1 MISRLSTTFSII
13 VIISICLLTVGC
25 KTQIRGVVETEAVIY
40 PYLEPTLSLPEPQF
54 KELPPTTESTG
65 IPTPL
70 NTNISEATAVPV
82 VTPSPTPTASRSVP
96 TPTPLVS
103 SLPDQKGEVSIPVL
117 NYHSIG
123 VSKGNT
129 LVLDPKKLT
138 QQMEFLAEQGYSP
151 LTLSDFILLLEKKK
165 AAPAKPVLLTFDD
178 GYIDNYEQA
187 MPILKRHGF
196 PATIFISPGTI
207 GQENKVNW
215 KQIKEMQ
222 EAGWDIQPHGMTHPH
237 LPKLTAAEQKEEIT
251 QARRLIEEQLGTKAD
266 IFCYPFGE
274 FNKQTLTIL
283 KEEGFRYAFTIRQG
297 RTSSSQDPFQL
308 KRIYVNSE
316 DSLLQ
321 WSKKL

>member
-1 MISRLSTTFSII
+1 MRSKLSAAFIII
-13 VIISICLLTVGC
+13 VIMSICLLTAGC
-25 KTQIRGVVETEAVIY
+25 KPQIHGVVENEAEASMY
-40 PYLEPTLSLPEPQF
+40 PLAINFESYISLIEPQV
-54 KELPPTTESTG
+54 E
-65 IPTPL
+65 
-70 NTNISEATAVPV
+70 EASAVPAFM
-82 VTPSPTPTASRSVP
+82 PSPTLTASPVASPTPAPIASHSVP
-96 TPTPLVS
+96 TPIASVS
-103 SLPDQKGEVSIPVL
+103 PDQTGEVSIPVL

-123 VSKGNT
+123 VTKGNT

-138 QQMEFLAEQGYSP
+138 QQMDYLAEQGYSP

-165 AAPAKPVLLTFDD
+165 PAPARPVLLTFDD

-207 GQENKVNW
+207 GQEGKLNW
-215 KQIKEMQ
+215 KQIKEMH

-237 LPKLTAAEQKEEIT
+237 LPELSAAEQKEEIT
-251 QARRLIEEQLGTKAD
+251 HSRLQIEQQLGTKAD

-297 RTSSSQDPFQL
+297 RTASSQDPFHL

>member
-1 MISRLSTTFSII
+1 MKSKLSAAFTII
-13 VIISICLLTVGC
+13 IILSICLLTLGC
-25 KTQIRGVVETEAVIY
+25 KPQIREVVDTEAEVSIY
-40 PYLEPTLSLPEPQF
+40 PLPINFEPHVNIPEP
-54 KELPPTTESTG
+54 KVEEVAA
-65 IPTPL
+65 IP
-70 NTNISEATAVPV
+70 AF
-82 VTPSPTPTASRSVP
+82 TPSPTPTASLIVSPTASPTALPASSHSVP
-96 TPTPLVS
+96 APIASV
-103 SLPDQKGEVSIPVL
+103 LPDQSGEVSIPVL

-123 VSKGNT
+123 VTQGNT

-138 QQMEFLAEQGYSP
+138 QQMEYLAEQGYSP
-151 LTLSDFILLLEKKK
+151 LTLSDFILMLEKKK
-165 AAPAKPVLLTFDD
+165 PAPAKPVLLTFDD

-207 GQENKVNW
+207 GQEGKVNW
-215 KQIKEMQ
+215 MQLKEMH

-237 LPKLTAAEQKEEIT
+237 LPELTAAEQKGEIT
-251 QARRLIEEQLGTKAD
+251 QSRRQIEQQLGTKAD
-266 IFCYPFGE
+266 IFCYPYGE
-274 FNKQTLTIL
+274 FNKQTLAIL

-297 RTSSSQDPFQL
+297 RTTSSQDPFHL

>member
-1 MISRLSTTFSII
+1 MKSKLSTAFSII
-13 VIISICLLTVGC
+13 VILSICLLTEGC
-25 KTQIRGVVETEAVIY
+25 KTQIRGVVDTEAAMY
-40 PYLEPTLSLPEPQF
+40 PLPISLDPTLSLPEQQVE
-54 KELPPTTESTG
+54 ELPPLAESTG
-65 IPTPL
+65 IPNPL
-70 NTNISEATAVPV
+70 NSNMSEATAVPV
-82 VTPSPTPTASRSVP
+82 FTPSPTPTAHSVP
-96 TPTPLVS
+96 TPIGSV
-103 SLPDQKGEVSIPVL
+103 LPEQKGEVSIPVL

-129 LVLDPKKLT
+129 LVLDPKKLA
-138 QQMEFLAEQGYSP
+138 QQMEYLAEQCYSP

-165 AAPAKPVLLTFDD
+165 SPPAKPVLLTFDD

-237 LPKLTAAEQKEEIT
+237 LPELTAAEQKEEIT
-251 QARRLIEEQLGTKAD
+251 QSRRQIEQQLGTNAD
-266 IFCYPFGE
+266 IFCYPYGE

-297 RTSSSQDPFQL
+297 RTTSSQDPFHL

>member
-1 MISRLSTTFSII
+1 MKSKLTTAFSII
-13 VIISICLLTVGC
+13 IIISICLLTEAC
-25 KTQIRGVVETEAVIY
+25 KTQIRGVVDTEAAMY
-40 PYLEPTLSLPEPQF
+40 PLPFYLPEPQVE
-54 KELPPTTESTG
+54 ELPLIIESTG

-70 NTNISEATAVPV
+70 NSNMSEATAAPV
-82 VTPSPTPTASRSVP
+82 VTPSPTPTVAQPVPNPIVSV
-96 TPTPLVS
+96 
-103 SLPDQKGEVSIPVL
+103 LPDQKGEISIPVL

-123 VSKGNT
+123 VTKGNT

-151 LTLSDFILLLEKKK
+151 LTLSDFILILEKKK
-165 AAPAKPVLLTFDD
+165 SAPARPVLLTFDD

-187 MPILKRHGF
+187 MPILKRHRF

-207 GQENKVNW
+207 GQEGKVNW

-237 LPKLTAAEQKEEIT
+237 LPELTAVEQKEEIT
-251 QARRLIEEQLGTKAD
+251 QARRQIEQQLGTKAD

-297 RTSSSQDPFQL
+297 RTTSSQDPFHL